1 MCPHV
6 SILSHIYPTVEW
18 LLLIKKPKKQFFC
31 NSTKMYASDLPYVK
45 LISDYSPLSP
55 RTKLQRTLSHEQNEA
70 DIFDWYRIPPKP
82 SCPKREELSKVEIT
96 PDDIKN
102 LLAQAKQKVSQEKS
116 KKKETTFRRLKKK
129 LSKTLSS

>member
-1 MCPHV
+1 
-6 SILSHIYPTVEW
+6 
-18 LLLIKKPKKQFFC
+18 
-31 NSTKMYASDLPYVK
+31 MYASDLPYVK
-45 LISDYSPLSP
+45 LVSDYSPLSP

-70 DIFDWYRIPPKP
+70 DIFDWYRIPSKP
-82 SCPKREELSKVEIT
+82 SCQKREELSKAEIT